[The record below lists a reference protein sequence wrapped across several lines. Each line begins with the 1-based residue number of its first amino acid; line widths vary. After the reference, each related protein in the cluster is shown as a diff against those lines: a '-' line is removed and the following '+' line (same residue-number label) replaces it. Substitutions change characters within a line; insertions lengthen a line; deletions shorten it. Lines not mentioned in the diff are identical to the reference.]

1 MGDRDEVDYRDH
13 PAVQARR
20 CARRARAGRRGRR
33 HRDRGAW
40 LRSPEG
46 HTELYR
52 GAEYA
57 VDFVPKIKLEA
68 AVPEALADACIDAIL
83 DAARTGKVGDGKV
96 FVMPL
101 EQALRVRTGEMGDDA
116 L

>member
-1 MGDRDEVDYRDH
+1 MKLITAIIRPFKLDDVRDALAQVGVAGVTVTEVRGY
-13 PAVQARR
+13 
-20 CARRARAGRRGRR
+20 GRQK
-33 HRDRGAW
+33 
-40 LRSPEG
+40 G